1 MMFVSRAVVCMIG
14 LLSLLSVG
22 QHWFRIESLLAERGL
37 SVAGDIGR
45 ANIRADIGGL
55 FLAISMFC
63 IFAAVRSSKTALLA
77 AIALIGSAL
86 LGRFVSIA
94 IDGGSQRVYS
104 PMAIEAASIT
114 ILLVVFRSWKKM
126 PEGL

>member
-114 ILLVVFRSWKKM
+114 ILLVVFWSWKKM

>member
-45 ANIRADIGGL
+45 ANIRADIRGL

-94 IDGGSQRVYS
+94 
-104 PMAIEAASIT
+104 
-114 ILLVVFRSWKKM
+114 
-126 PEGL
+126 